1 MDGGVL
7 ILQVKQALRSALEEY
22 GGCPQ
27 PDALRDM
34 TEDAGEGARVVGLQ
48 RILQAY
54 SDPFL
59 GPLLLRPLGALLPC
73 QAVPRYEGQRGAGNP
88 QWHVLQRLCRGLR
101 GAILDWSNAYE
112 ELSLAD

>member
-1 MDGGVL
+1 ML

-34 TEDAGEGARVVGLQ
+34 TEDTGEGARMVGLQ

-59 GPLLLRPLGALLPC
+59 GHLLSGPSGRSFYVRQYHDMKGSGELEILNGTSFNGY
-73 QAVPRYEGQRGAGNP
+73 AVAWGRHP
-88 QWHVLQRLCRGLR
+88 GLVQC
-101 GAILDWSNAYE
+101 I
-112 ELSLAD
+112 